1 MVFDASF
8 MFYSAR
14 TANSISLGWFWY
26 RFGRVCI
33 KLDRDPPSRPIV
45 RLHSGIKN
53 LAGSGSDSFG
63 LWQHNACAGKLFVCV
78 RRGLWRYDPGNR

>member
-1 MVFDASF
+1 MFDASF

-14 TANSISLGWFWY
+14 TTNSISLGCVGTV
-26 RFGRVCI
+26 FGRVCI
-33 KLDRDPPSRPIV
+33 KIGPDQLSGPIV